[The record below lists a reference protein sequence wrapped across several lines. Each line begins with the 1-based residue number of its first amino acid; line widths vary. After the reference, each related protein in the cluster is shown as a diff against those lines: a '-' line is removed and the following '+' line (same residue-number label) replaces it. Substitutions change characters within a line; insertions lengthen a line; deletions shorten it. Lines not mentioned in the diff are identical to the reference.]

1 MWYKQKNTH
10 TAKDG
15 SPLKTLFSYL
25 KRYRKESIL
34 GPLFKLL
41 EATLELI
48 VPLLVARIIDRGIP
62 SADTAFIV
70 KACIGLVLLGLI
82 GLAFSLTAQY
92 FAAKAAVGCVRDLRG
107 ALFSHITTLSYSDI
121 DRIGASTLI
130 TRMSADAK
138 QVQTGLN
145 LSLRLLLRSPFVVFG
160 AMLMA
165 FLVDASAAV
174 TFTVLIPALAVA
186 VFGIML
192 LSMPLY
198 RKVQG
203 HLDRVLLS
211 VRENVNGARVVR
223 AYGKEDEASRAF
235 SEQHTRLTHAEQRV
249 GRLSALL
256 NPLTYVLVNL
266 ATVWLLS
273 IGAVRVDAGTLS
285 VGQVV
290 ALFNYMSQILVELVK
305 LADLIVSITRS
316 IACAGRIEAVMRTE
330 SSLPVTDGPLPAPID
345 GAPFIEFKG
354 VSMRYPTAG
363 EPSLSDISF
372 TAYRGETVGII
383 GGTGSGKSTLV
394 HLLPRL
400 YDATAGE
407 IRIEGHPIDTLPV
420 VQHRARIG
428 IVPQK
433 AVLFRGTVRDN
444 LAWGNPTADDAA
456 MEEALAA
463 AQILDSINEKGG
475 LSLAVQQG
483 GTNLSGGQRQRMTIA
498 RALVRR
504 PDVLILDDASS
515 ALDYKTDA
523 DLRAAIRA
531 LPYAPTVFIVSQRT
545 VSLMHADRI
554 LVLDEG
560 ELVGCG
566 THEQLLATC
575 DVYREIHESQ
585 FAGAKG
591 GETT

>member
-1 MWYKQKNTH
+1 M
-10 TAKDG
+10 
-15 SPLKTLFSYL
+15 KTLFTYL

-48 VPLLVARIIDRGIP
+48 VPLIVAMIIDRGIP
-62 SADTAFIV
+62 SSDTPFIV
-70 KACIGLVLLGLI
+70 KACIGLVLLGLV

-107 ALFSHITTLSYSDI
+107 ALFSHITTLSYGDV

-138 QVQTGLN
+138 QVQTGVN
-145 LSLRLLLRSPFVVFG
+145 LALRLLLRSPFVVFG

-198 RKVQG
+198 RRVQG

-211 VRENVNGARVVR
+211 VRENVSGARVVR
-223 AYGKEDEASRAF
+223 AYGKEDEEARAF
-235 SEQHTRLTHAEQRV
+235 SEQHARLTRAEQRV

-273 IGAVRVDAGTLS
+273 IGAVRVNLGTLS

-290 ALFNYMSQILVELVK
+290 ALFNYMSQILVELIK

-316 IACAGRIEAVMRTE
+316 VACAGRIEAVMLTQ
-330 SSLPVTDGPLPAPID
+330 SSLPVTDGTLPAPID
-345 GAPFIEFKG
+345 GAPFIEFQG
-354 VSMRYPTAG
+354 VSMRYPSAA
-363 EPSLSDISF
+363 EDSLSDISF
-372 TAYRGETVGII
+372 TVERGETVGII
-383 GGTGSGKSTLV
+383 GGTGSGKSSLV
-394 HLLPRL
+394 NLLPRF
-400 YDATAGE
+400 YDVAKGE
-407 IRIEGHPIDTLPV
+407 IRIEGHRIDTLPV
-420 VQHRARIG
+420 AAHRARIG

-433 AVLFRGTVRDN
+433 AVLFRGTVREN
-444 LAWGNPTADDAA
+444 LAWGAPEASDAA
-456 MEEALAA
+456 MEEALLA
-463 AQILDSINEKGG
+463 AQILESINEKGG

-483 GTNLSGGQRQRMTIA
+483 GTNLSGGQRQRLTIA

-523 DLRAAIRA
+523 DLRAAIRS
-531 LPYAPTVFIVSQRT
+531 LPYSPTVFIVSQRT

-566 THEQLLATC
+566 THEELLSSC

-585 FAGAKG
+585 FACAKG
-591 GETT
+591 GERA